1 MPPSL
6 PILTRG
12 GGDRHTERGLTR
24 RGFLACSVST
34 TLAGAA
40 GITVGYS
47 ERARIRGRWISWNV
61 SPLQVPD
68 AMTSFQRRAAE
79 IRRRRRSFDAAHDA
93 EVRAR
98 YDRPVLGR
106 LSAWELF
113 MELGRCVDPTDES
126 LFCASQ
132 LLHVEQLLSAMDANG
147 VRDEDVLVATMLHD
161 LGKVLLLAGADP
173 ADVVGPRVVLEE
185 PEAGA
190 GLARVRSLF
199 GHAEFIGERLG
210 DRLPEHV
217 AWLIGHHNV
226 RWTKEAATF
235 SQRDRAWV
243 ERYLIPFRSFD
254 GQFGSP
260 FFLPSLD
267 MAPYRALLERY
278 LPDPIEI

>member
-1 MPPSL
+1 MPPSP
-6 PILTRG
+6 PIVTPD
-12 GGDRHTERGLTR
+12 GDNGRTEHGLTR
-24 RGFLACSVST
+24 RGFLAGAVST

-40 GITVGYS
+40 GVAVGYR
-47 ERARIRGRWISWNV
+47 ERARLRGQWVSWNV

-68 AMTSFQRRAAE
+68 AMTSFGQRAVE
-79 IRRRRRSFDAAHDA
+79 IRRLRHGFDATHDA

-98 YDRPVLGR
+98 YDRPILGR
-106 LSAWELF
+106 FPIWDLF
-113 MELGRCVDPTDES
+113 VELGRCVDPTDES

-132 LLHVEQLLSAMDANG
+132 LVHVEQLLAAMEANG
-147 VRDEDVLVATMLHD
+147 LRDTDILVATMLHD
-161 LGKVLLLAGADP
+161 LGKLLLLVGADP
-173 ADVVGPRVVLEE
+173 ADVVGPRIVLEE
-185 PEAGA
+185 AEAGA
-190 GLARVRSLF
+190 GLAHVRSLF
-199 GHAEFIGERLG
+199 GHAEFIGERLR

-217 AWLIGHHNV
+217 AWLIGNHNV
-226 RWTKEAATF
+226 RWTKEASSF

-267 MAPYRALLERY
+267 MAPYRELLERY